1 MTLGRVLPPHTKIN
15 SRWTEDLDAR
25 PETIQLLDK
34 NRTLSDS
41 PPRVAEIKK

>member
-15 SRWTEDLDAR
+15 PRWTEGLDAR
-25 PETIQLLDK
+25 PATIQLADK

-41 PPRVAEIKK
+41 PPRVMEIKK